1 MESGKGRMQEL
12 AGEQQK
18 LAGKEIEWYALE
30 VNQEILLKN
39 TLVVMHAA
47 QFEVGRI
54 STQDTDTSGEEF
66 VDRTN

>member
-47 QFEVGRI
+47 QLEVGRI
-54 STQDTDTSGEEF
+54 
-66 VDRTN
+66 